1 MSNENTKLGMY
12 KSIER
17 FNNAQADQIEFEL
30 AKAKVEY
37 LTVQEC
43 FGLLKQLKDVAL
55 SKVSWQE
62 QSVLQRH
69 LEDAIEAIA
78 ETVRRAQEQAK
89 R

>member
-30 AKAKVEY
+30 AKAKREY

-43 FGLLKQLKDVAL
+43 FGLLKQLRDVAL
-55 SKVSWQE
+55 EKCSWQDKPVME
-62 QSVLQRH
+62 RH
-69 LEDAIEAIA
+69 LKDAMESLS